1 MYIIYIYYIYIYMDI
16 FELYIIA
23 AAGAEFVPA
32 PLSIH
37 ISITYISYI
46 HIIYIIYICIYIINI
61 CT

>member
-1 MYIIYIYYIYIYMDI
+1 MDI

-46 HIIYIIYICIYIINI
+46 HIIYIIYIYIYNKYMYINTYIYI
-61 CT
+61 